1 MVEKGLDK
9 IPPPANPAQRRA
21 MENVYALLGR
31 EFVEPVSRADRR
43 ARLEAAVRDNPDTSL
58 RELAR
63 QEGSSRSTIQRI
75 RKRLDEGVPL

>member
-1 MVEKGLDK
+1 MSNSR
-9 IPPPANPAQRRA
+9 PHQSHPASSDG
-21 MENVYALLGR
+21 NVYALLGR
-31 EFVEPVSRADRR
+31 ELVEPISRADRR
-43 ARLEAAVRDNPDTSL
+43 ARLEAAVRDNPEKSL